1 MGYEKGDLKKMLEAF
16 GSIED
21 RFLKLREDIIVR
33 DYRTSRGK
41 EFAVHGFCRRLH
53 SLALTT
59 QNVFGMLP
67 PDYDGVPKKDVLD
80 NVTIQVQ
87 AFVFN
92 TFGAIDNLA
101 WCWFYEKGLTR
112 RNGKDVPAS
121 WVALSP
127 ENEFLVPTLSQP
139 FRDHIAELKTW
150 FDIIEGYRH
159 ALAHRI
165 PLYIP
170 PYSVRE
176 NKAAE
181 YRDLDAK
188 ITDALS
194 RQAWDELEKHE
205 ADQLAMHAFHPLMMH
220 SFEEG
225 ARTISFHPQMV
236 ADFGLVEV
244 LGRRMLDE
252 LNSLEP
258 KAN

>member
-1 MGYEKGDLKKMLEAF
+1 MGYEKNDLAQMREAF
-16 GSIED
+16 ESIQT
-21 RFLKLREDIIVR
+21 RYLKLREDLIVR
-33 DYRTSRGK
+33 DYKTARGK

-53 SLALTT
+53 TLALTT

-67 PDYDGVPKKDVLD
+67 PDFQGVPEKDVLN

-112 RNGKDVPAS
+112 PNGKDVPAS
-121 WVALSP
+121 WVVLSP
-127 ENEFLVPTLSQP
+127 ENEFLVPTLSEP
-139 FRDHIAELKTW
+139 FRAHLAELKSW
-150 FDIIEGYRH
+150 FDVIEGYRH
-159 ALAHRI
+159 GLAHRI

-170 PYSVRE
+170 SYSVPE
-176 NKAAE
+176 NRAAE
-181 YRDLDAK
+181 YKDLDAK
-188 ITDALS
+188 VIDALA
-194 RQAWDELEKHE
+194 RQAWDEMDKHE
-205 ADQLAMHAFHPLMMH
+205 ADQLAMHTFHPLMMH

-236 ADFGLVEV
+236 GDFALVEV

-252 LNSLEP
+252 LKTLD
-258 KAN
+258 A